1 MVSTDI
7 GVWVAAALTFFIY
20 SYFAKSEQNIFFRF
34 AQSTGVGIALG
45 YIIAIVM
52 IKNVDYLAVSKIM
65 QGNVLYII
73 PLLIG
78 LMMYLK
84 FIPSYRYLSRIP
96 IAIIV
101 SVGLGIGARASLDS
115 DVYIQILA
123 TESRFVLGVPIA
135 QAMDNLIFIIAVIST
150 ICYFFFTL
158 KPEKNVSLN
167 YLSKAGRFFLMAYFG
182 TKFGATILSRSTLL
196 IGRLQFLIIDWL
208 GF

>member
-7 GVWVAAALTFFIY
+7 GVWVGAALTIFIY

-34 AQSTGVGIALG
+34 AQSTLVGIALG

-115 DVYIQILA
+115 DVYMQILA
-123 TESRFVLGVPIA
+123 TESRLVLGVPIA

-167 YLSKAGRFFLMAYFG
+167 YLSKTGRFFLMAYFG

-196 IGRLQFLIIDWL
+196 IGRLQFLLLDWL